1 MQARFNFY
9 PPCPRSDKVL
19 GLKPHSDKSGITVLL
34 QDQEVEGL
42 QLFKDNVWSRVPTIP
57 HAVIVN
63 LGDQMEIMTNGIMKS
78 PLHRVTTNA
87 EKMRVSVAMLIEP
100 DAEEEIGPVDGL
112 VDEETPKLYK
122 TVKNY
127 GHFNYVCFQ
136 KGLVAI
142 DAVKM

>member
-1 MQARFNFY
+1 MTKTKIRFSIRE
-9 PPCPRSDKVL
+9 PKTI
-19 GLKPHSDKSGITVLL
+19 GIFSFLICFRASL
-34 QDQEVEGL
+34 Q
-42 QLFKDNVWSRVPTIP
+42 
-57 HAVIVN
+57 
-63 LGDQMEIMTNGIMKS
+63 IMTNGIMKS
-78 PLHRVTTNA
+78 PLHRVTTNT